1 MIAAFMPNPFRLCSM
16 HLRFYNL
23 LFIDHLLFTNIQIWK
38 IIYSACYTAL
48 LIFFFEFVDIFK
60 GQFFK
65 KCLLYRLLS
74 TQKWVSFFS
83 LNSVK
88 NTILQRAWNS
98 IFSISYKNEISET
111 QFQHFFHFD
120 GVLPMVILHKKK
132 SGYMRWYL
140 FFFCDI
146 WTFFCQIKLR
156 LIIVKKKVQISKKKS
171 RYHFFFLTSAPY
183 FGIKRG
189 YHIF

>member
-1 MIAAFMPNPFRLCSM
+1 M
-16 HLRFYNL
+16 
-23 LFIDHLLFTNIQIWK
+23 
-38 IIYSACYTAL
+38 
-48 LIFFFEFVDIFK
+48 
-60 GQFFK
+60 
-65 KCLLYRLLS
+65 
-74 TQKWVSFFS
+74 
-83 LNSVK
+83 
-88 NTILQRAWNS
+88 
-98 IFSISYKNEISET
+98 SET
-111 QFQHFFHFD
+111 QFQRFFHLD
-120 GVLPMVILHKKK
+120 GVLPLVILHKKK

-189 YHIF
+189 YQFLRYQFFHYVSVYFISFEIKVSGWTFFNSYQLFFYQVLSRFLKFYQFVNISFSKNVFVFF